1 MEYTTFGK
9 IMKNNE
15 NFFYNILGVFS
26 LNVLTK
32 RRISDMFDYSV
43 AILSGPN
50 EQILFTP

>member
-1 MEYTTFGK
+1 
-9 IMKNNE
+9 MKNNE
-15 NFFYNILGVFS
+15 KKIHNILGVFL